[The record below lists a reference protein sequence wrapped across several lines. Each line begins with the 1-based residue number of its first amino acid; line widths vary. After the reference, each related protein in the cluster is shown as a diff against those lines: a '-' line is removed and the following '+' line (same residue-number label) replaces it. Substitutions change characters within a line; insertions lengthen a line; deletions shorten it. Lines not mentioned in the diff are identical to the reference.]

1 MIIRERIDRVLG
13 PQLQETQL
21 GFRKGRSTAEAL
33 HCMRR
38 AAGVGEATGRTV
50 LLLLLD
56 WEQAFDKVRQ
66 ERTFESME
74 RVGIAR
80 KLVTMARAVY
90 AKPEFYVCI
99 LHALPILALDI
110 HDSNVQ
116 GRAHKGGQEPGG
128 ESCRGDRV
136 R

>member
-80 KLVTMARAVY
+80 KLVTMA
-90 AKPEFYVCI
+90 
-99 LHALPILALDI
+99 
-110 HDSNVQ
+110 
-116 GRAHKGGQEPGG
+116 
-128 ESCRGDRV
+128 
-136 R
+136 